1 MLEQN
6 ENKFINLVDHL
17 VDGRLRQV
25 LERLQRRLIDAVR
38 SLVFALAALDSAI
51 DDIFCVSMGIA
62 GVAILP

>member
-1 MLEQN
+1 M
-6 ENKFINLVDHL
+6 
-17 VDGRLRQV
+17 
-25 LERLQRRLIDAVR
+25 LERLQRRLINAVR